1 LIDNSWGKKRRSER
15 FYVDQLLHRSEPLID
30 NSWGK
35 KEEMTDFTLIS
46 YSTALHALN

>member
-1 LIDNSWGKKRRSER
+1 MVIFLVRGLRLIAL
-15 FYVDQLLHRSEPLID
+15 FLDQLLHHPEPLID